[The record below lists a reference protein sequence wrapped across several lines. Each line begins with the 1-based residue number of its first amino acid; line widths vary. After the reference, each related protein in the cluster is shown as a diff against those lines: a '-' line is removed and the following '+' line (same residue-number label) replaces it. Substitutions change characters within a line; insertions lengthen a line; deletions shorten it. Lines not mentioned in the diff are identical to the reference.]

1 MPLLVPLQPVD
12 HCLQGASRFSIAIM
26 MLQDAAY
33 AEAGA
38 QLGNGSALQQD
49 IVLKVRPPHTEEVP
63 QLRAGA
69 RWLTYACRP
78 SNVTETVL

>member
-1 MPLLVPLQPVD
+1 MQIVE
-12 HCLQGASRFSIAIM
+12 HAAAGAGSANRYCLQGAFLISPATL
-26 MLQDAAY
+26 MLQDAEY
-33 AEAGA
+33 ADAGA

-69 RWLTYACRP
+69 R
-78 SNVTETVL
+78 

>member
-1 MPLLVPLQPVD
+1 MPLLVREPMDHPLQ
-12 HCLQGASRFSIAIM
+12 CALLFSQDTV

-33 AEAGA
+33 TEAGA
-38 QLGNGSALQQD
+38 QLGNGNALQQD

-69 RWLTYACRP
+69 R
-78 SNVTETVL
+78 